1 TKQMNY
7 VMKKGREEI
16 RSGAK
21 QLQSTEGLFEYI
33 VSDIHNAYNE
43 AVHSFTLAEKIGVE
57 MAGIQQ
63 SIMTMKNIAN
73 ENGNGIEDISI
84 ASKNQLE
91 TIEKYNDITIELKGL
106 ANLLIHQVEEV
117 QMDIQK

>member
-1 TKQMNY
+1 MDH
-7 VMKKGREEI
+7 VMKKGREEVMI
-16 RSGAK
+16 GAK

-33 VSDIHNAYNE
+33 VSDIHDAYNE

-57 MAGIQQ
+57 MSGIQQ

-73 ENGNGIEDISI
+73 ENGNGIDHIST
-84 ASKNQLE
+84 ASKNQLA

-117 QMDIQK
+117 QKDIQK